1 MLSVGLNDSPLK
13 ISHSLKITDSS
24 KSSFLNIYYLSV
36 LLLFFKILI
45 EKKYIPANIMY
56 NRHVTIYITFRLVA
70 VPKGTA
76 YRQIIDISNNA
87 THTRKSLVKGE
98 RFIRSVW
105 MAEMMPWTRNCGLF
119 ISL

>member
-1 MLSVGLNDSPLK
+1 
-13 ISHSLKITDSS
+13 
-24 KSSFLNIYYLSV
+24 
-36 LLLFFKILI
+36 
-45 EKKYIPANIMY
+45 MY
-56 NRHVTIYITFRLVA
+56 KRHVIIYIKFRLRLVA

-119 ISL
+119 ISLQHQVIRFISLKV

>member
-1 MLSVGLNDSPLK
+1 M
-13 ISHSLKITDSS
+13 
-24 KSSFLNIYYLSV
+24 
-36 LLLFFKILI
+36 FKIPDRK
-45 EKKYIPANIMY
+45 EKHSDILSSIIK
-56 NRHVTIYITFRLVA
+56 RLKLVA
-70 VPKGTA
+70 VPEGTA

-119 ISL
+119 ITL

>member
-1 MLSVGLNDSPLK
+1 M
-13 ISHSLKITDSS
+13 
-24 KSSFLNIYYLSV
+24 
-36 LLLFFKILI
+36 
-45 EKKYIPANIMY
+45 YI
-56 NRHVTIYITFRLVA
+56 RHVTIYIKFRLRLVA

-119 ISL
+119 ITL